1 VSFLWPA
8 ALLGLL
14 TIPLIILLHLLRH
27 RREQRPIPS
36 LLFWRGLEQKRAG
49 ELPRHIPLSLMLL
62 LQLLI
67 ALILSIAA
75 ARPVLSFLLDQPQHT
90 IFILDMTT
98 SMLAEDGSSIERVS
112 RFEVARQTT
121 KAHVEQLREGDTF
134 AVISLAP
141 QPEIILSG
149 GIEEKATSLL
159 AMDNLVPGATGLDL
173 TAALSLAN
181 SLLNPDVENRIVVL
195 SDGNYA
201 LNAQVLPAVR
211 APLEWHLIPS
221 TGGEGNQA
229 LFDVSARRLPDG
241 RHRIFARLVNY
252 SEAPVNRT
260 LRLWAN
266 GSIVD
271 EARVEVAAQASTAQ
285 VWTVSN
291 GAETVAVEIIEPD
304 LLPQDN
310 RAELILLNTTQ
321 RRVLLISETPDILA
335 RALEAQP
342 GVELTVQPTLAA
354 IDNLDG
360 FDLVVFDNLSLE
372 VTAWPR
378 GNLLVVN
385 PPLGHPLLPA
395 DNSVRNLRPDLEN
408 ASTMLEGIDLSG
420 VYFNRAP
427 RLFLPDWAEVD
438 LMAIAGEEERSF
450 PLIFHGPVNNSRLV
464 VWAFDLS
471 ATNLPARLALPLLT
485 ANTLSVLLAPALP
498 PALSPGEPVL
508 LARHFSIE
516 VPDGQRFF
524 LNTSQGSVTDNF
536 FTHTRQPGLYKI
548 YNDNEVLVAG
558 FAIHAGSPFE
568 SNLSQPLSEADL
580 EQAVR
585 VSMLQVPDQ
594 EIDYHEYWPWLVVV
608 ALGVMIWEGWL
619 AWWR

>member
-1 VSFLWPA
+1 MSFLWPV

-14 TIPLIILLHLLRH
+14 AIPVIILLHLLRH

-36 LLFWRGLEQKRAG
+36 LLFWRGLEQKRSG
-49 ELPRHIPLSLMLL
+49 EQPRHIPLSLMLL

-75 ARPVLSFLLDQPQHT
+75 ARPVLSFLLDQPQQT

-98 SMLAEDGSSIERVS
+98 SMLAEDGSSTGRVS
-112 RFEVARQTT
+112 RFEVARQTI
-121 KAHVEQLREGDTF
+121 KAHVEQLQEADTF
-134 AVISLAP
+134 AVITLAP

-149 GIEEKATSLL
+149 GTEQKAPSLL
-159 AMDNLVPGATGLDL
+159 ALDNLVPGATGVDL
-173 TAALSLAN
+173 ATALSLAN
-181 SLLNPDVENRIVVL
+181 GLLNPDVTNRIVVL
-195 SDGNYA
+195 SDGNYT
-201 LNAQVLPAVR
+201 LDAQALPAAR
-211 APLEWHLIPS
+211 SPLEWQLIPS
-221 TGGEGNQA
+221 TGGEANQA
-229 LFDVSARRLPDG
+229 LLDVSARRLPDG

-266 GSIVD
+266 DSIVD
-271 EARVEVAAQASTAQ
+271 ETGVELAPQANAAQ
-285 VWTVSN
+285 VWTVSS
-291 GAETVAVEIIEPD
+291 GAETVAVEIVEPD

-321 RRVLLISETPDILA
+321 RRVVLISETPDVLA

-342 GVELTVQPTLAA
+342 GIELTIRPTLAA
-354 IDNLDG
+354 VDDLDG
-360 FDLVVFDNLSLE
+360 FDLVVFDNLPLE

-385 PPLGHPLLPA
+385 PPLGHSLLPA
-395 DNSVRNLRPDLEN
+395 DNSVRDLRPDLEN
-408 ASTMLEGIDLSG
+408 ASTLLEGIDLSG

-438 LMAIAGEEERSF
+438 LMAVAGAEESAF

-485 ANTLSVLLAPALP
+485 ANTLSILLAPALP
-498 PALSPGEPVL
+498 PALAPGEPVL

-524 LNTSQGSVTDNF
+524 LNTGQGSTPDNF

-548 YNDNEVLVAG
+548 YNDSDALVAG
-558 FAIHAGSPFE
+558 FAIHAGSPIE
-568 SNLSQPLSEADL
+568 SNLSQPLSAADL
-580 EQAVR
+580 EQAAR
-585 VSMLQVPDQ
+585 VSMLQIPDQ
-594 EIDYHEYWPWLVVV
+594 DIDYREYWPWLVAI